1 MSNNKKQSV
10 LRYGATFASDGGGL
24 RHVFPS
30 FDSAAFPAIFNFV
43 IVRTATLRSLTNA
56 KRDITVKE

>member
-1 MSNNKKQSV
+1 MS

-30 FDSAAFPAIFNFV
+30 FDSSAFPATFNFV
-43 IVRTATLRSLTNA
+43 IERAATLRSLMNA
-56 KRDITVKE
+56 IRDSSVKE